1 MRPPMRASHPS
12 APRVAL
18 LPAPVA
24 ELRSP
29 AEGRAPVI
37 VLFTLVLAYGSFYLC
52 RANVESAYPLLTKAF
67 GFTKTE
73 LGVLSSIPIAT
84 YAVGKVLMGALGDV
98 IGGKKLLVLATA
110 GSVVAT
116 FAFGASGTLLAFV
129 VCASVNRFFQSGGW
143 SGAVHVVAQRFDRKR
158 HGLVMG
164 VLSTSYELGNVV
176 SILLCS
182 VIVSAFPGW
191 RMLFVV
197 NPILFA
203 AIGVFV
209 AIVLGSFR
217 AEPPSSPEVSG
228 TSGSPDT
235 SDSAEP
241 DSDPS
246 FFAILR
252 RLLRQPGFWIAV
264 LLSVLLTFLRVCFL
278 TWTPL
283 YLVEVSRAS
292 GAAAISGSIA
302 KSAIF
307 PASGVIAAL
316 VVGALSDRFG
326 PGRRAPVMAAS
337 LAVVVVLVL
346 ALAHSGVRSPAG
358 SVFLIGGV
366 GLFLLGPYSLLAG
379 ALALDASGKRGAAT
393 AAGIIDGAGYLG
405 ASSAGVVVGSIAD
418 RWGWAPAFDVV
429 AAAAL
434 AATLIATGWSL
445 SLRRVR

>member
-1 MRPPMRASHPS
+1 MGTSPSPAPRAAHPS
-12 APRVAL
+12 ASRAAL
-18 LPAPVA
+18 ATAPPP

-29 AEGRAPVI
+29 AEGQASLI

-73 LGVLSSIPIAT
+73 LGLLSSIPIAT
-84 YAVGKVLMGALGDV
+84 YAVGKVVMGALGDV

-116 FAFGASGTLLAFV
+116 FAFGASATLFAFV

-182 VIVSAFPGW
+182 AIVSAVPGW

-209 AIVLGSFR
+209 AFVLGSFR
-217 AEPPSSPEVSG
+217 GEPVAASHSSEIAASEPASEPPFS
-228 TSGSPDT
+228 
-235 SDSAEP
+235 
-241 DSDPS
+241 
-246 FFAILR
+246 AILR

-307 PASGVIAAL
+307 PASGVVAAL

-346 ALAHSGVRSPAG
+346 ALAHGGVRSPAG
-358 SVFLIGGV
+358 SVILIGGV

-434 AATLIATGWSL
+434 AATLIATAWSL
-445 SLRRVR
+445 SLRRTR